1 MSTLSEVLHQ
11 SRCVMAPGVY
21 DCLSAKMA
29 EAAGFQAISISGYS
43 FEAAHFGLPDLG
55 FSGLTDIADA
65 AARIRAS
72 VSIPIICDADT
83 GYGGPANVRK
93 TVQRLESTG
102 ISAIHVE
109 DQADPKKC
117 GGLPG
122 RTVIPTEAMVE
133 KIKAALDARASRD
146 FLVIAR
152 TDAKSSLG
160 FDEAARRLNA
170 YLDAG
175 ADVAFAAESYET
187 EELIRLGKIVKGPL
201 AICAGVPGWPS
212 SFATAEALG
221 DMGIRLA
228 IYPFSSLYVAAR
240 AMSEGY
246 AAMQKAGGISS
257 GFASERMSGFDE
269 FSRFIGVDKWT
280 QS

>member
-1 MSTLSEVLHQ
+1 MLTLPDLLRQ
-11 SRCVMAPGVY
+11 RRCVMAPGVY
-21 DCLSAKMA
+21 DCLSAKSA
-29 EAAGFQAISISGYS
+29 EAAGFEAISISGYS

-65 AARIRAS
+65 ATRIKAC
-72 VSIPIICDADT
+72 VNVPIICDADT

-102 ISAIHVE
+102 IAAIHIE

-122 RTVIPTEAMVE
+122 RTVISTQAMVE
-133 KIKAALDARASRD
+133 KIKAALDARTSRD

-160 FDEAARRLNA
+160 FEDAARRLNA

-175 ADVAFAAESYET
+175 ADLAFAAERYET
-187 EELIRLGKIVKGPL
+187 DELIRLAKLVKGPL
-201 AICAGVPGWPS
+201 AICGGVPGWPG
-212 SFATAEALG
+212 SFATAEEFGA
-221 DMGIRLA
+221 MGIRLV

-240 AMSEGY
+240 AMQDAY
-246 AAMQKAGGISS
+246 AAMHKDGGLSSSFAAG
-257 GFASERMSGFDE
+257 RMSGFDD
-269 FSRFIGVDKWT
+269 FSRFIGVDKW
-280 QS
+280 S

>member
-1 MSTLSEVLHQ
+1 
-11 SRCVMAPGVY
+11 MAPGVY
-21 DCLSAKMA
+21 DCLSAKTA
-29 EAAGFQAISISGYS
+29 EAAGFEAISISGYS

-83 GYGGPANVRK
+83 GYGGPANVRN
-93 TVQRLESTG
+93 TVQRLEATG
-102 ISAIHVE
+102 LSAIHIE

-122 RTVIPTEAMVE
+122 RTVITTEAMIE
-133 KIKAALDARASRD
+133 KIKAALEARVSRD

-160 FDEAARRLNA
+160 FEEAARRLNA

-175 ADVAFAAESYET
+175 ADLAFAAERYAT
-187 EELIRLGKIVKGPL
+187 DELIRLAKIVKGPL
-201 AICAGVPGWPS
+201 AICGGVPGWPG
-212 SFATAEALG
+212 SFDSAGAFG
-221 DMGIRLA
+221 DMGIKLV

-240 AMSEGY
+240 AMQDGY
-246 AAMQKAGGISS
+246 AAMHKAGGLSS
-257 GFASERMSGFDE
+257 GFASERMSGFDD

-280 QS
+280 